1 MLILFWE
8 GILWDSMGFG
18 NSSFQLLL
26 MDNVYFQ
33 REGTQKYLKKS
44 KEEFVNSKHGGH
56 LASATTEATKA
67 ELRNM

>member
-1 MLILFWE
+1 
-8 GILWDSMGFG
+8 
-18 NSSFQLLL
+18 

-67 ELRNM
+67 ELRNIIKV

>member
-1 MLILFWE
+1 
-8 GILWDSMGFG
+8 
-18 NSSFQLLL
+18 

-33 REGTQKYLKKS
+33 REGTQKILNKNLKKNLLIANMS
-44 KEEFVNSKHGGH
+44 GH